1 MEARGV
7 DGAMARSTRSGQAE
21 SAGDVV
27 LDVVEQISKRN
38 AENAGGRVP
47 FRSNRRNVRRH

>member
-7 DGAMARSTRSGQAE
+7 EGAMARSTRSGQAE
-21 SAGDVV
+21 SAGDDV

-38 AENAGGRVP
+38 AENAGGRMP
-47 FRSNRRNVRRH
+47 FSNRRNVRRR